1 MTTASVHLGPPA
13 RPPPRVPEAQAP
25 TPGRG
30 HLPLA
35 VLHSLSRLQASEW
48 GRSFSGCLEGLG
60 GTKLLL
66 SPPQHPLTSS
76 KAHLPPRL
84 FQACRTH
91 CLPGQGTH
99 SIPPQR
105 WCVLKGGL
113 YAQGPC
119 TLTTGVWTTGPRVH
133 GGARGHGTLNLLP
146 PCPADITVIC
156 PWEAFNHLELHE
168 LAQYG
173 II

>member
-84 FQACRTH
+84 FQACCTH
-91 CLPGQGTH
+91 CLPGQG
-99 SIPPQR
+99 PPACADPTALGASRPQPPGGVR
-105 WCVLKGGL
+105 VLPTQLGAMGSS
-113 YAQGPC
+113 
-119 TLTTGVWTTGPRVH
+119 T
-133 GGARGHGTLNLLP
+133 ARGQAPAWRLLVGSVSPALSCVAGRFSVVLPLSLIFVNLS
-146 PCPADITVIC
+146 I
-156 PWEAFNHLELHE
+156 
-168 LAQYG
+168 
-173 II
+173 